1 MARFIESNNK
11 DGKRMYLNVNHIVS
25 VQETGEN
32 RCLIITDIPPANDS
46 VLPFYYTVDAPYDEV
61 VEMIEDCIDNQPTA
75 DVAEVKHGK
84 WMKHGN
90 EKKCSECQFIYYSNN
105 DEWNFCPNC
114 GAKMDE

>member
-1 MARFIESNNK
+1 MMARFIESNNK

-61 VEMIEDCIDNQPTA
+61 VALIKGG
-75 DVAEVKHGK
+75 AE
-84 WMKHGN
+84 
-90 EKKCSECQFIYYSNN
+90 
-105 DEWNFCPNC
+105 
-114 GAKMDE
+114 

>member
-46 VLPFYYTVDAPYDEV
+46 VLPFYYTMDAPYDEV

-75 DVAEVKHGK
+75 DVAEVKHGR
-84 WMKHGN
+84 WISN
-90 EKKCSECQFIYYSNN
+90 EFGRVYICSECGRKETTNTEPY
-105 DEWNFCPNC
+105 CHC